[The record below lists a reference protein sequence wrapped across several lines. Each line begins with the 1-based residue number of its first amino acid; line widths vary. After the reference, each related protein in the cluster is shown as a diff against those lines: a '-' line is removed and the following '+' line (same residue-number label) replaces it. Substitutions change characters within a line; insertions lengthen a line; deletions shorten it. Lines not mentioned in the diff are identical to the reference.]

1 MSKIP
6 TIRIGLPVYNGEK
19 FIRKKIES
27 VLAQTF
33 SDYELVITDNC
44 SNDNT
49 LEICKEYAENDSR
62 IKIISHK
69 NNIGAKRN
77 FYSSIIQ
84 SKNEFFVWTAVD
96 DLMENTFL
104 EKNID
109 QLKNNKNL
117 VGCISKIDY
126 YSYKGKSEFD
136 FIQLNSLSGTY
147 DKKIRFFLTKSS
159 ANIIYSVFRK
169 NQLKQSLVEESIGT
183 WDSAIVL
190 NVLKY
195 GDINVLEEKLLKFF
209 DEGISTTNLYNRITQ
224 EDKDMGDI
232 SSSDSYFLKWCL
244 KHLGLKIILKNLD
257 VFIWLNFSTLKKLFL
272 DYLKRNH

>member
-6 TIRIGLPVYNGEK
+6 TICIGLPVYNGEK

-27 VLAQTF
+27 ILAQTF
-33 SDYELVITDNC
+33 SDYELIITDNC
-44 SNDNT
+44 SKDNT
-49 LEICKEYAENDSR
+49 LKICREFAENDSR

-77 FYSSIIQ
+77 FYSSLKQ

-96 DLMENTFL
+96 DLMESTFL
-104 EKNID
+104 EKNIA

-117 VGCISKIDY
+117 VGSISKIDY
-126 YSYKGKSEFD
+126 YSNKVKSEFN
-136 FIQLNSLSGTY
+136 FIQLNSLTGTY
-147 DKKIRFFLTKSS
+147 DKKVRFFLTKSS
-159 ANIIYSVFRK
+159 ANIIYSIFRK
-169 NQLKQSLVEESIGT
+169 NQLELSLVEESIGT
-183 WDSAIVL
+183 WDSAIIL
-190 NVLKY
+190 NILKY
-195 GDINVLEEKLLKFF
+195 GDINVLEEKLLEFF

-224 EDKDMGDI
+224 EDKDMGEI

-244 KHLGLKIILKNLD
+244 KHLGSRIILKNLD
-257 VFIWLNFSTLKKLFL
+257 IFIRLNFSTLIKLFL